1 MTSIDLNITNKH
13 SLDTSTYFLETS
25 SYSLGTS
32 TYFLDTIILDWNC
45 LGGKGVIVEGSFR
58 CFFCKSQVCLHVSSL
73 RRGLSLATLS

>member
-58 CFFCKSQVCLHVSSL
+58 CFFLQITSVFTGMCLH
-73 RRGLSLATLS
+73 